1 MHNPNEKD
9 SKRQVDDKIATYPN
23 ISNIA
28 HKFL

>member
-9 SKRQVDDKIATYPN
+9 NKLQVDDKIATYPN